1 VAGFLA
7 RYRVTA
13 VVGDTAAPIAR
24 FDETEEV
31 RVRSFR
37 ETSRRDESIVFQA
50 MMKLPA
56 GDYPA
61 QIEVRDL
68 NSLSG
73 FAAALNLSVPRFD
86 PPFVTPPVP
95 VYQADLRME
104 RDSVPALILNPRAT
118 VELGGRPL
126 LYLERQPAEPAVL
139 EVYEAGYPIV
149 SDTLS
154 VPETGGEALRASILP
169 IEGSRL
175 PPGVLT
181 LVSRLPGAAA
191 SDSVSLAV
199 ALVSGWVV
207 ADYQEA
213 MSYLRY
219 ASTPS
224 QLDSLRR
231 AAPGEQARVLHL
243 FWKQKDSD
251 PETMEHEFFVRY
263 FDRIR
268 EANNRFGD
276 ASTPGWLTDR
286 GAVYVTFG
294 PPDEVLR
301 YLDAQAGPD
310 NSQAWLYDE
319 SLGFELRLV
328 FTDATGSGAYA
339 LTVDS
344 RRAFLEAVDS
354 YYSGTAW
361 R

>member
-1 VAGFLA
+1 
-7 RYRVTA
+7 
-13 VVGDTAAPIAR
+13 
-24 FDETEEV
+24 
-31 RVRSFR
+31 
-37 ETSRRDESIVFQA
+37 
-50 MMKLPA
+50 MKLPA
-56 GDYPA
+56 GGYPV

-68 NSLSG
+68 NSLNG
-73 FAAALNLSVPRFD
+73 FTAALNLSVPRFD

-95 VYQADLRME
+95 VYQADLRMD
-104 RDSVPALILNPRAT
+104 RDSVPPLILNPRAT
-118 VELGGRPL
+118 VELGERPL
-126 LYLERQPAEPAVL
+126 LYVESQYADSAAL
-139 EVYEAGYPIV
+139 EVYESDYPLF
-149 SDTLS
+149 SDILTIS
-154 VPETGGEALRASILP
+154 PGAVESLRASVLLID
-169 IEGSRL
+169 SRRL

-181 LVSRLPGAAA
+181 LLTRLPGAAA
-191 SDSVSLAV
+191 SDSVPLVV
-199 ALVSGWVV
+199 ALVSDWVV

-213 MSYLRY
+213 LSYLRY
-219 ASTPS
+219 AGTPS

-251 PETMEHEFFVRY
+251 PETVEHEFFVRY

-310 NSQAWLYDE
+310 NSQAWVYDE

-344 RRAFLEAVDS
+344 RRAFLEALES
-354 YYSGTAW
+354 YHSGTAEL
-361 R
+361 